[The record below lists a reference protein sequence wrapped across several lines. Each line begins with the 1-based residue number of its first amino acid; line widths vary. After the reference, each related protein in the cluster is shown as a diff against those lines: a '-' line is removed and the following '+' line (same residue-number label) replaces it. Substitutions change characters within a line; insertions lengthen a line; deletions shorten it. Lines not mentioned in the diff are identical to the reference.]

1 MLRKWGI
8 HWYGSD
14 LNGVGIIQDNK
25 ISIQRRLHMQSVL
38 QYNRNGS

>member
-14 LNGVGIIQDNK
+14 PIGVGIIQDNR
-25 ISIQRRLHMQSVL
+25 ISIETRLLMQSVL
-38 QYNRNGS
+38 QYNRNSF